1 MTIGTDLTNI
11 KSNFKQAQIALKY
24 QKVFAEEYERIKGIN
39 DRVDEIKSSI
49 EFDAIPQE
57 VKSAFNKASI
67 VFKQIVSAIES
78 DADILA
84 LVMWDRTENL

>member
-11 KSNFKQAQIALKY
+11 KSNFEQAQIALKY